1 MLWDLCFPWTADH
14 LGVASAATAR
24 VGTTIE
30 TNAFIESCVAHHGR
44 NNVAHAWSSSHAP
57 ENLAE
62 QSCQEISV
70 AASAAITFA
79 GSSWGLVPAG
89 ITSSR
94 HRCWN

>member
-1 MLWDLCFPWTADH
+1 MFSSNPA
-14 LGVASAATAR
+14 
-24 VGTTIE
+24 
-30 TNAFIESCVAHHGR
+30 VAHHRR

-79 GSSWGLVPAG
+79 GSSWGLIPAG
-89 ITSSR
+89 IVSAPLPELVRTLV
-94 HRCWN
+94 